1 MVLLVTP
8 VNLIKRN
15 GAADSKLVALVVLHW
30 SSICCFTS
38 MAIVNTNAYSTWSNS
53 VEA

>member
-1 MVLLVTP
+1 VALVTP

-15 GAADSKLVALVVLHW
+15 GAVDSKLMLYW